1 MEPAGLPREPI
12 SPRDVLGG
20 RGNQH
25 PYQPEIIPR
34 SLEAEMALL
43 GAMIFKPDV
52 IRQIRGL
59 KPETFAFPAH
69 QTIYKAILSIA
80 DQNPQGGVDLVLL
93 KTELEKDHRLESVGG
108 AEYLASLVDQ
118 MPSAANAEEYAK
130 IVRHKAALRK
140 VIEGLSK
147 IIHEATTVSENT
159 DKFISKAYEIFRA
172 FSEEIEDN
180 RLAPISATLGK
191 TFKTAVDERTKGNQY
206 TTGIRTLDEIIGGL
220 HPKYYIIGARPKMGK
235 TSLAMNILEHLAVDE
250 KIPSA
255 LISLESTRNEI
266 EELFIYSRARIDSQK
281 GLLGKL
287 DDCDRAKLLLAAGE
301 LHDSP
306 LHIVEAHTA
315 DEVHGTIQRL
325 YHEKGVKVFVVDYL
339 QRAVRDEEKENAEIA
354 HFSTL
359 LCNLA
364 QKELKTPIIAVSQV
378 KKEVESRT
386 DKRPTL
392 ADLHGSGRIGNDAD
406 AVLLLYRDDYY
417 NPQSM
422 TPGQAEINVVQRRGK
437 CGVINLKWEAEYRRF
452 SPLPDSPTAT

>member
-1 MEPAGLPREPI
+1 MEHSSPRNPI
-12 SPRDVLGG
+12 SPSDVLGQQG
-20 RGNQH
+20 CIRQS
-25 PYQPEIIPR
+25 QDIIPR

-52 IRQIRGL
+52 VRQVRGL
-59 KPETFAFPAH
+59 KPEAFAFPAH

-80 DQNPQGGVDLVLL
+80 DQNPRGGVDLVLL
-93 KTELEKDHRLESVGG
+93 KTELEKDHQLESVGG

-147 IIHEATTVSENT
+147 IIHEATTISENT
-159 DKFISKAYEIFRA
+159 DQFISKAYSIFRE
-172 FSEEIEDN
+172 FSAEIEDN
-180 RLAPISATLGK
+180 RLAPISATIGQ
-191 TFKTAVDERTKGNQY
+191 TCTNAVEERTTPKHY
-206 TTGIRTLDEIIGGL
+206 TTGIKTLDEIIGGL

-235 TSLAMNILEHLAVDE
+235 TSLAMNILEHLAVD
-250 KIPSA
+250 KKVPSA
-255 LISLESTRNEI
+255 LITLESTREEI

-287 DDCDRAKLLLAAGE
+287 DDNDRKNLILAATAIYDG
-301 LHDSP
+301 P

-325 YHEKGVKVFVVDYL
+325 YHEKEVRVFVVDYL

-354 HFSTL
+354 RFSTL

-417 NPQSM
+417 NPQSAIK
-422 TPGQAEINVVQRRGK
+422 GQAEINVVQRRGRSEMML
-437 CGVINLKWEAEYRRF
+437 LKWEDAYRRF
-452 SPLPDSPTAT
+452 SPLPDSSPKP

>member
-1 MEPAGLPREPI
+1 MSEPI
-12 SPRDVLGG
+12 SPGDVL
-20 RGNQH
+20 RGQGYSQIH
-25 PYQPEIIPR
+25 PPEIMPR

-52 IRQIRGL
+52 VRQIRGL

-80 DQNPQGGVDLVLL
+80 DQNPQGGIDLVLL
-93 KTELEKDHRLESVGG
+93 KNELAKDHKIESVGG
-108 AEYLASLVDQ
+108 AEYLARLVDE
-118 MPSAANAEEYAK
+118 MPTAANAEIYAK
-130 IVRHKAALRK
+130 IVREKAALRK

-147 IIHEATTVSENT
+147 IIHEATTISENT
-159 DKFISKAYEIFRA
+159 DQFISKAYEIFRA

-180 RLAPISATLGK
+180 RLAPVSATIGQ
-191 TFKTAVDERTKGNQY
+191 TCMNAVEEMTTPKHY
-206 TTGIRTLDEIIGGL
+206 TTGIKTLDEIIGGL

-235 TSLAMNILEHLAVDE
+235 TSLAMNIIEHLAVD
-250 KIPSA
+250 KKVPSA
-255 LISLESTRNEI
+255 LITLESTREEI

-287 DDCDRAKLLLAAGE
+287 DDNDRKNLILAATTIY
-301 LHDSP
+301 DSP

-339 QRAVRDEEKENAEIA
+339 QRAVRDEEKENQEIA
-354 HFSTL
+354 RFSTL

-364 QKELKTPIIAVSQV
+364 QKELKTPIIAISQV
-378 KKEVESRT
+378 RKEVESRT
-386 DKRPTL
+386 DKRPQL
-392 ADLHGSGRIGNDAD
+392 ADLHGSSRIGADAD

-437 CGVINLKWEAEYRRF
+437 CGIIHLKWEAEYRRF